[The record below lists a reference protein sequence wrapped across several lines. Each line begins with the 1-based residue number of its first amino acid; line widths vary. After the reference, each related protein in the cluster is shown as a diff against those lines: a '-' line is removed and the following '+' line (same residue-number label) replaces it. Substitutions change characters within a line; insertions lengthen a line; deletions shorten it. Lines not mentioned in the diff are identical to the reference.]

1 MVVQEVVQVM
11 AEAEDLEGLEVR
23 VEEQGML
30 DNKMHIPQV
39 IQVLVVLLVQEGR
52 QEAAQDIRQQLD
64 LVIAEVLV
72 EEAQAQVM
80 TELTG
85 LQLCHTRLH
94 LRLVLAQLAVIA
106 EEAEGEGE
114 LMLNLVLQAPLQI
127 LPEPAEEADQDNN
140 TLLFELAQEE
150 EVVA

>member
-1 MVVQEVVQVM
+1 M
-11 AEAEDLEGLEVR
+11 
-23 VEEQGML
+23 
-30 DNKMHIPQV
+30 
-39 IQVLVVLLVQEGR
+39 VLLVQEGR
-52 QEAAQDIRQQLD
+52 QEAAQDIHQQLD

-114 LMLNLVLQAPLQI
+114 LMLNLVLQASLQI

-150 EVVA
+150 EVVEGL